1 MTGETPGRHTGFR
14 DTQARGLQRRHR
26 LRPVHR
32 VSDFSHGISSV
43 MNLSIRRLFVIAV
56 GLLIFGGGSATP
68 AHAQGAFIGSW
79 AGALQVGG
87 AELRVVFH
95 IEQAESGSLTAT
107 MDSPDQGATG
117 IPVSRVA
124 VAGDSLTLVVGTIS
138 GRFEGA
144 LTPED
149 STIEGTWV
157 QSGRSFPLTLSPAE
171 ASASVLPAR
180 PQHPEPPFP
189 YATETVTFRNAQADI
204 TLAGT
209 LTVPDGTGPHPAVVL
224 ISGSGPQNRDAEV
237 LGHKLFLVLADHLTR
252 HGIAVLRYDE
262 RGVGVSGGSYAGATS
277 ADLARDAAA
286 GVRFLAARPD
296 IDGDAVGLLGMS
308 EGGLVA
314 PMVHTRLE
322 PVDFLVLMAGPSV
335 PGDEIL
341 VEQSARIVAA
351 QGASASAVDSIR
363 RVRRRALAAIRTA
376 PDSATA
382 ASQLRAV
389 LDAEGA
395 SSDQIQLQ
403 IEQSMTPWFRYF
415 VRYDPAPT
423 LRQVDVPVLA
433 LYASNDLQVP
443 PAQNVVPMRAA
454 LDASS
459 SDDVTVRVLDGLNHL
474 FQPAETGHPR
484 EYARIE
490 TTMAPDAL
498 RVVTD
503 WIQARTAAEE

>member
-1 MTGETPGRHTGFR
+1 MH
-14 DTQARGLQRRHR
+14 AMNVL
-26 LRPVHR
+26 LR
-32 VSDFSHGISSV
+32 SSA
-43 MNLSIRRLFVIAV
+43 LIVI
-56 GLLIFGGGSATP
+56 GLLACGCSAFP
-68 AHAQGAFIGSW
+68 VQAQGTFVGSW
-79 AGALQVGG
+79 AGTLEAGG
-87 AELRVVFH
+87 VELRVIFH
-95 IEQAESGSLTAT
+95 IERTEGGGLTGS
-107 MDSPDQGATG
+107 MDSPDQGAMG
-117 IPVSRVA
+117 IPVSRVT
-124 VAGDSLTLVVGTIS
+124 VAGDSLTLVVGTVN
-138 GRFEGA
+138 GRFEGVLA
-144 LTPED
+144 EAD
-149 STIEGTWV
+149 STIDGTWV

-171 ASASVLPAR
+171 ASASAPPAR

-209 LTVPDGTGPHPAVVL
+209 LTAPEGTGPHPAVVL
-224 ISGSGPQNRDAEV
+224 ISGSGPQNRDSEV

-252 HGIAVLRYDE
+252 HGIAVLRSDE
-262 RGVGVSGGSYAGATS
+262 RGVGVSGGSFAGATS
-277 ADLARDAAA
+277 AALARDAAVA
-286 GVRFLAARPD
+286 VRFLAARPD

-335 PGDEIL
+335 PGDDIL
-341 VEQSARIVAA
+341 VEQSARIAAA

-363 RVRRRALAAIRTA
+363 RVRRRALEAIRTA

-395 SSDQIQLQ
+395 SRDQIQLQ
-403 IEQSMTPWFRYF
+403 IEQSTTPWFRYF
-415 VRYDPAPT
+415 VRYDPAPA
-423 LRQVDVPVLA
+423 LRQVDIPVLA

-443 PAQNVVPMRAA
+443 PAQNVAPMRAA

-474 FQPAETGHPR
+474 FQPAETGHPS

-490 TTMAPDAL
+490 TTMAPVAL

-503 WIQARTAAEE
+503 WIQARTAAGE